1 MATYRRNYLIIV
13 RIGGFLAV
21 SVFGFLYL
29 MGSRYS
35 KLGGYFVYM
44 SIACTLVPL
53 PTPPYVIG
61 MGKAFHPGIVALV
74 GAIGNC
80 LAAFVEYH
88 CITWVF
94 SKTELQDKLVGNQVF
109 QKFARF
115 FHRTA
120 FACLV
125 FTGFSAVPFEPFRL
139 AAIFIRYPMLKYLLS
154 VIIGRFPRYYLVA
167 MIGDNYQIS
176 DSYLIILSAVFIV
189 IPVISHYT
197 GRFIFKRQKQKNV
210 DTVEIESTTASSSTS
225 IMSQSDSMV

>member
-1 MATYRRNYLIIV
+1 MSTSRRIYLIIG
-13 RIGGFLAV
+13 RIGGLLFV
-21 SVFGFLYL
+21 IIFGFLYL
-29 MGSRYS
+29 TGSRYS

-44 SIACTLVPL
+44 SVACTLIPL

-88 CITWVF
+88 VISWFF
-94 SKTELQDKLVGNQVF
+94 SKTELQDKIAGNRVF
-109 QKFARF
+109 QTFARF

-139 AAIFIRYPMLKYLLS
+139 AAIFIHYPMLKYLLS

-167 MIGDNYQIS
+167 MIGDIYQIS
-176 DSYLIILSAVFIV
+176 DSYLIILSTVLIV

-197 GRFIFKRQKQKNV
+197 GRFMLKRQKQENV
-210 DTVEIESTTASSSTS
+210 STVDIESTTVS
-225 IMSQSDSMV
+225 